1 MLQACFSRKLLKQLR
16 EREGSAM
23 WKTRLLAFACRICPA
38 CNAARLW
45 PESGFAKKLAKVEK
59 NCPACNAY
67 KQLYG
72 KNTPST

>member
-1 MLQACFSRKLLKQLR
+1 VPIYEYR
-16 EREGSAM
+16 
-23 WKTRLLAFACRICPA
+23 CPA

-45 PESGFAKKLAKVEK
+45 PESGFAKKLTQAEK

>member
-1 MLQACFSRKLLKQLR
+1 
-16 EREGSAM
+16 M

-38 CNAARLW
+38 CNAGRLW